1 VAVSRSVANNIS
13 TKTQAVMEG
22 SSTIALRIAQA
33 VGLKDMEPYRI
44 LILLHMNLGTPSLVQ
59 KRRGSLRN
67 EMTLRNGA

>member
-1 VAVSRSVANNIS
+1 
-13 TKTQAVMEG
+13 MEG